1 MALENQS
8 IDRYTQSFL
17 RRRKSI
23 IVFLLWFIM
32 FNIFFYLEMSGSS
45 KSTFLF
51 GNFSSPSGSLSEIS
65 QRFFFYL
72 YWIGSAILLVSMIKT
87 FISIPGNKKTGETE
101 TSDGLSGQD
110 SRKAR
115 SFFITAVSLDFINIV
130 AFLSIIFILPSDKS
144 VGQVFKGVLG
154 VFVY

>member
-1 MALENQS
+1 MERASHPINSYAE
-8 IDRYTQSFL
+8 SFF
-17 RRRKSI
+17 RRRKSVI
-23 IVFLLWFIM
+23 AFLLWFAI
-32 FNIFFYLEMSGSS
+32 FNICFYLEMAGSS

-51 GNFSSPSGSLSEIS
+51 GNFSSPPGSLSEIS
-65 QRFFFYL
+65 QRFFFYF

-101 TSDGLSGQD
+101 TSGGSSRQD
-110 SRKAR
+110 NRKAR
-115 SFFITAVSLDFINIV
+115 SFFTTAVSLEFINIV